1 MTRSSGLVVLKVLQD
16 LVPELGA
23 HLILH
28 LES

>member
-1 MTRSSGLVVLKVLQD
+1 MTRSSGLIVLKVLQD
-16 LVPELGA
+16 LVPKPGA